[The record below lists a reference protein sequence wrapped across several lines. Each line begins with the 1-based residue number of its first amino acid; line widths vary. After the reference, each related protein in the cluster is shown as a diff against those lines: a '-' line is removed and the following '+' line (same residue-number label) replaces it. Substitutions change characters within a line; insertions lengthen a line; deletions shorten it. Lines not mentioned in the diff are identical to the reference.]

1 VSRLAVVG
9 GNAAGMSA
17 AAVARRRDPKLDV
30 LVLERGPYTSYSAC
44 GIPYLVAGI
53 VEGPDRL
60 IAPSPDEFR
69 RAGIDVRTLCEV
81 TEIDLS
87 TRMLAFR
94 DHNARAERR
103 EGFDQLVYATGAV
116 AVAPPVPGAEMV
128 EPVRTGRAQNPTRAH
143 RPRSPCRTRIL
154 PCRRRES
161 RSARGAGLLRMP
173 CGTHGLVARRAPGR
187 PIAQH
192 ALSKAGGA
200 DGGRIVNLAEP
211 NDLAVGDGEVF
222 GDAELPESVGLH
234 VVEQHRFVVVA
245 HL

>member
-1 VSRLAVVG
+1 MRPERSPWLRRYP
-9 GNAAGMSA
+9 
-17 AAVARRRDPKLDV
+17 ARKWLNR
-30 LVLERGPYTSYSAC
+30 C
-44 GIPYLVAGI
+44 
-53 VEGPDRL
+53 
-60 IAPSPDEFR
+60 
-69 RAGIDVRTLCEV
+69 
-81 TEIDLS
+81 
-87 TRMLAFR
+87 
-94 DHNARAERR
+94 ARAEHRTP
-103 EGFDQLVYATGAV
+103 LA
-116 AVAPPVPGAEMV
+116 
-128 EPVRTGRAQNPTRAH
+128 RTGLGLRAAPASCLVVDE
-143 RPRSPCRTRIL
+143 SPAQRG
-154 PCRRRES
+154 
-161 RSARGAGLLRMP
+161 GAGLLRMP